1 MPIVGH
7 WPTIVGLAI
16 YDLIIGNYLRAV
28 EVMVLGGLLS
38 LLDMYI
44 RPKLAGKYADIH
56 PLIFLLGFLC
66 GPLVLGLVG
75 FIIGPLVLGVTYAA
89 VVAYKKENQNI
100 NLEKKIDTHEIKE
113 IDK

>member
-1 MPIVGH
+1 
-7 WPTIVGLAI
+7 
-16 YDLIIGNYLRAV
+16 
-28 EVMVLGGLLS
+28 
-38 LLDMYI
+38 I

-89 VVAYKKENQNI
+89 VVAYKKENENI
-100 NLEKKIDTHEIKE
+100 KLEKKIEVNDTKE
-113 IDK
+113 SDK

>member
-1 MPIVGH
+1 MI
-7 WPTIVGLAI
+7 
-16 YDLIIGNYLRAV
+16 
-28 EVMVLGGLLS
+28 LGGFLS
-38 LLDMYI
+38 LMDMYI

-89 VVAYKKENQNI
+89 VVAYKKENQKSNPENI
-100 NLEKKIDTHEIKE
+100 MEKE
-113 IDK
+113 DKQKK